1 MFNAEI
7 LRIDEQIP
15 KEAIGFQK
23 KIHVGLKL
31 SILLCI
37 IYKDTKV
44 ADMFLHCKKT
54 LCKL

>member
-15 KEAIGFQK
+15 KETIVFQK
-23 KIHVGLKL
+23 KFHVGLKL

-44 ADMFLHCKKT
+44 GSSHVST
-54 LCKL
+54 L